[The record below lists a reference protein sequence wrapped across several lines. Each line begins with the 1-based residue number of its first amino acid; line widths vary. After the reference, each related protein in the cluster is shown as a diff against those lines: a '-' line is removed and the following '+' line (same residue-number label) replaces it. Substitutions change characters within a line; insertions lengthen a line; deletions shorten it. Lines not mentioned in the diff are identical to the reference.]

1 MTQEYT
7 PEMGDVEWV
16 ERAACANMRV
26 DVFFVE
32 AGRVIDPAVL
42 AICEGCPVRRECL
55 TYAYEREFTSGYFGG
70 FSPGQRKDLT
80 LAEALAAIDAPD
92 AAPAH

>member
-7 PEMGDVEWV
+7 PDMADVEWV

-26 DVFFVE
+26 DAFFVE

-42 AICEGCPVRRECL
+42 AVCHSCPVRRECL
-55 TYAYEREFTSGYFGG
+55 TYAYDRDFTSGYFGG
-70 FSPGQRKDLT
+70 LSPGQRKELT
-80 LAEALAAIDAPD
+80 LTQALKTLDAPD
-92 AAPAH
+92 AA